1 MTPAH
6 PGYGQA
12 AEGSACHASANGSV
26 EGCTVT
32 RGPGSL
38 RGLSFPP
45 LAPVLDLSANPFA
58 AARRPSRAPLATL
71 FAAAL
76 LATTAGCAGGLDE
89 PERFT
94 GASSCAPG
102 TTASSILQ
110 AQCFA
115 CHSTETKATGAN
127 LDLQAAG
134 LPGRLYT
141 TNAACNSQPMADS
154 ANPSQSFFL
163 KKLTASPGCGAR
175 MPQGGALNAA
185 DTACLTEWL
194 VAGKPNP

>member
-1 MTPAH
+1 M
-6 PGYGQA
+6 
-12 AEGSACHASANGSV
+12 
-26 EGCTVT
+26 
-32 RGPGSL
+32 
-38 RGLSFPP
+38 F
-45 LAPVLDLSANPFA
+45 ANPT
-58 AARRPSRAPLATL
+58 AARRPYRAPLATL

-94 GASSCAPG
+94 GGSSACATG
-102 TTASSILQ
+102 TTGASIIQ
-110 AQCFA
+110 AQCLS
-115 CHSTETKATGAN
+115 CHSTASNGSAGGG

-141 TNAACNSQPMADS
+141 TDAACNDAKLADS

-163 KKLTASPGCGAR
+163 KKLTPSPGCGSQ
-175 MPQGGALNAA
+175 MPLGGSLSAS

-194 VAGKPNP
+194 VAGKPGSP

>member
-1 MTPAH
+1 M
-6 PGYGQA
+6 
-12 AEGSACHASANGSV
+12 
-26 EGCTVT
+26 
-32 RGPGSL
+32 
-38 RGLSFPP
+38 SFPP
-45 LAPVLDLSANPFA
+45 LAPVLDLFANPS
-58 AARRPSRAPLATL
+58 AARRPYRAPLATL

-102 TTASSILQ
+102 TTASSIIQ
-110 AQCFA
+110 AQCYS
-115 CHSTETKATGAN
+115 CHSTETKASGGGF
-127 LDLQAAG
+127 DLQAAG

-141 TNAACNSQPMADS
+141 TNATCNSQPLADS

-163 KKLTASPGCGAR
+163 KKLTPSPGCGGQ
-175 MPQGGALNAA
+175 MPLGGSLNAA

-194 VAGKPNP
+194 VAGKPSP

>member
-1 MTPAH
+1 M
-6 PGYGQA
+6 
-12 AEGSACHASANGSV
+12 SS
-26 EGCTVT
+26 
-32 RGPGSL
+32 
-38 RGLSFPP
+38 PP
-45 LAPVLDLSANPFA
+45 LAHVVVLFANPS
-58 AARRPSRAPLATL
+58 AARRPYRAPLASL

-76 LATTAGCAGGLDE
+76 LVTTAGCAGGLDD

-94 GASSCAPG
+94 GGTGSCAPG

-115 CHSTETKATGAN
+115 CHSTDTKATGAG

-141 TNAACNSQPMADS
+141 TTSSATCSSVPLADS
-154 ANPSQSFFL
+154 ANPSGSLFL
-163 KKLTASPGCGAR
+163 KKLTDSPGCGAR
-175 MPQGGALNAA
+175 MPQGGSLNAA

-194 VAGKPNP
+194 VAGKPSNP